1 MDHIKNKE
9 GGGSS
14 PEKKK
19 QPPPPPAQ
27 EPGMQRTASGSVPT
41 TAGAQANSLPV

>member
-19 QPPPPPAQ
+19 HPPPPPAQ
-27 EPGMQRTASGSVPT
+27 EPGMQRTASGSVPP
-41 TAGAQANSLPV
+41 TAGGQGNSLPA